1 MIENEDEIF
10 EFLVVSED
18 MIDKNKKK
26 IKSINTEIEADDS
39 LEKFKKEVS
48 KNIEDL
54 YKNFINKEYP
64 NAF

>member
-1 MIENEDEIF
+1 LIENEDEIF